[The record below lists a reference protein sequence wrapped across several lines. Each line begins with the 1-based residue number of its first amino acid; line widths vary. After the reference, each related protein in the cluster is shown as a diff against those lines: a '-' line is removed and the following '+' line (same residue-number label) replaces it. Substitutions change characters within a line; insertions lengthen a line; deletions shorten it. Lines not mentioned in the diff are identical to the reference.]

1 MRLSMMAMAS
11 NRLAGTQQPEI
22 KMTLVYETR
31 EEHGG
36 SSRPETG
43 GNIVR
48 IPSIAALE
56 PFWKN

>member
-1 MRLSMMAMAS
+1 MMAMAS
-11 NRLAGTQQPEI
+11 NRLAGALQPEI

-31 EEHGG
+31 EEYGG

-43 GNIVR
+43 GTIVR
-48 IPSIAALE
+48 IPSIASLQ